1 MASVWGTLW
10 WPERLSQGEQAR
22 RTDNRAR
29 PIRRPWKSEMGRRNP
44 GLARWR
50 DGGCSDGGKNSI
62 AVKFCETR
70 NHKNLRTLN
79 KHSETQVVQQGT
91 VVSLAHMQ
99 TTYHGDRRIA
109 TPKRQPTQAGHVHPP
124 PSDDASC
131 TACHT
136 RPVEAQQPSLADC
149 GRYDAL
155 RSPVTANGARGH
167 AGGML
172 S

>member
-50 DGGCSDGGKNSI
+50 DGGCSDDGKNSI

-99 TTYHGDRRIA
+99 TT
-109 TPKRQPTQAGHVHPP
+109 
-124 PSDDASC
+124 
-131 TACHT
+131 
-136 RPVEAQQPSLADC
+136 
-149 GRYDAL
+149 
-155 RSPVTANGARGH
+155 
-167 AGGML
+167 
-172 S
+172 